1 MACCH
6 KVMLLL
12 DTAGGAVLQSPV
24 RRAALRLLTYLGC
37 RFGLARVHW
46 AFKFFDSQGA
56 RGRSSRASDFR
67 ELGTRSW
74 EDFEEELEAR
84 LGGRAHGA
92 HLPGPAPRA
101 SHTHSALMETLLD
114 YQWDRPEIT
123 SPTKPIL
130 RSSGRRLLDAESEA
144 KEAEAALGG
153 LVNAVF
159 LLAPCPHS
167 QRELVQFVSGCEAQ
181 AQRLPPTPKQVM
193 EKLLPRRV
201 QEVMI
206 ARKITFY
213 WVDTSEW
220 SKLWESPDHVG
231 YWTICELLHHGGG
244 TVLPPETFS
253 RGFTKAGETMLG
265 GEGKMSSEPHLS
277 PWISALPTDATL
289 NCLLYN
295 SAVYE
300 ASFPRTEGTLFLP
313 VKGKEVQET
322 WTVSLEPLA
331 MHQRHFQNPV
341 RIFPKGLVAQWSLLM
356 SGTFGTDSWM
366 LQSPEENRLTQGL
379 LFQQLASSL
388 MAEESHLVASVDPG
402 EGWPPVT
409 GILSPLSASAMIL
422 TVFHAKE
429 AEFQRHFLQ
438 IVAAEGPQDTASL
451 FSDVTDGVLN
461 QIHHLFEDAATS
473 APPAP
478 EWAQQELGR
487 TAPWSPAVLEKWF
500 PFSNIS
506 GASSNLMESFW
517 LLHAASANKEQSS
530 KTESELTRCLSKLYQ
545 RKSREESTV
554 GNQEDTKRK
563 RGIPRTPVRQ
573 KMNTMCRSLKMLNV
587 ARLNVKAQKLH
598 PDGSPDAAGE
608 KAIQKTVGG
617 RIADKLEDRGR
628 SLRSSKPKD
637 FKTEEELLSYIHE
650 NYQKTVATGEITL
663 YSCAW
668 NMISTIK
675 VFLKSKGTK
684 EVEVNCLNHIKSDLL
699 KTSKSLRQNLGKKLD
714 KEDEVRECQLQV
726 FLRLEMCLQCP
737 SILEN
742 PGEMEQVVEEVTA
755 LLRIV
760 CLTEDSAYLANFL
773 EEILKLYIDSIPET
787 LGKLYNSLG
796 FEIPQKLAGVLP
808 TDFFSDDSMTQESK
822 SPLLSVPLSSSAH
835 RSVSGST
842 EADQLEELRTRS
854 AKKRRKNALIRHKS
868 LAEVSQ
874 NLRQIEIPKVSKRTT
889 KKESSHPAPQQPAL
903 PAKGTAQ
910 EVTKVRRNLFNQ
922 EMISPSKRSLK
933 RGLPRSHS
941 VSALEGLDHKCVNF
955 KKTKST
961 TFQGYHKLLTKSVA
975 ETPVH
980 KQISRRLLHRQIKG
994 RSSDPGPDIDVVE
1007 ESPEK
1012 GEDEISL
1019 RRSPRIKQLSF
1030 SRKNSG
1036 SFYSV
1041 SQPKSRSVQR
1051 VHSFQQNKS
1060 EQRENSPIQSIQ
1072 SPRRLLFG
1080 AVSEMVSPS
1089 SEKGSARSKRLSGS
1103 KLSSETP
1110 TAYQTPK
1117 KNYQKS
1123 PNFPKTTPRRFP
1135 RTPQIPP
1142 CTPERPLRPAAEV
1155 TPAEPTVAE
1164 KALQEPSSPSCCS
1177 PSASSAAAQEGPS
1190 PTEGASPLTTG
1201 TLRTPTRPG
1210 AQPPDFSLNCAWPH
1224 LVNSSPESPYHL
1236 ASSTP
1241 SAAQPWSESVTPT
1254 RHCLRT
1260 PLRAAALLGPPQGQK
1275 CQQLLFPGVSQAEEP
1290 AQTLKDKAVQ
1300 TPKRPGDITV
1310 TSSPLGAPEKWDIS
1324 KSPLRPL
1331 TVSPGL
1337 GDLDQKEHQASP
1349 STSPSCA
1356 GPSTPPTV
1364 PQSVVSVTVP
1374 PPPLSKLGREYRKN
1388 SDPKRGSLES
1398 PPGPPAALGDA
1409 TATSPAATT
1418 SSRKDQKE
1426 GSPSSLSSPEG
1437 QRHLGA
1443 GVSSD
1448 WPGSSPPFV
1457 ASDSEYLT
1465 LLEEAEPRGGG
1476 SHAVRAG
1483 EGVGLR
1489 TANGAWEP
1497 PSVPDARTSPPAP
1510 CPAPGSPEMVP
1521 YTLHCPPDGWQ
1532 HQGVARLESPRA
1544 PVRPPKAPASPQTY
1558 KVELEMQASGL
1569 PKLRIKK
1576 VDSSALAEAEAPGRE
1591 GSPVGEEASL
1601 PSLSMPRASRAA
1613 SKPEATYMSPPCLRS
1628 LHSTPGK
1635 GQTYICWSCT
1645 PTHCPPSTPSPF
1657 QTDIGVPWTPSP
1669 KHSGKTTPDSIKDWP
1684 RRKRAVDCSNG
1695 LSSGRGEVGADPLG
1709 ALSLPEPQTREQ
1721 ALELGLYKTPI
1732 SEDFELEGVCQLPDQ
1747 SPPGDGVPKAEEAF
1761 SWGQFGL
1768 GSRKRHWSPKEEA
1781 ECGGKRVCEAPR
1793 EDADMRKHEKGG
1805 PRWTMLQLPSTG
1817 DDEVF
1822 ASGCTPPRG
1831 CAVRSC
1837 LSASGLQALTQS
1849 PLLLPGKAA
1858 SSQGS
1863 NPTDENTDVFPSTA
1877 DASTFSPAFSR
1888 RRPFSRTYT
1897 RKKLI
1902 S

>member
-12 DTAGGAVLQSPV
+12 DTAGGAVLQTPA

-46 AFKFFDSQGA
+46 AFKFFDSRGA
-56 RGRSSRASDFR
+56 RGRASRASDFR
-67 ELGTRSW
+67 ELGPRSW
-74 EDFEEELEAR
+74 EDFEAELEAR
-84 LGGRAHGA
+84 LGGPAPGA
-92 HLPGPAPRA
+92 ALPDPAPRA
-101 SHTHSALMETLLD
+101 SHTHGALMETLLD
-114 YQWDRPEIT
+114 YQWDRPEIA
-123 SPTKPIL
+123 SPAKPIL
-130 RSSGRRLLDAESEA
+130 RSRGRRLLDAESEA
-144 KEAEAALGG
+144 RETEAALGG
-153 LVNAVF
+153 LANAVF

-167 QRELVQFVSGCEAQ
+167 QRELARFVSGCEAQ
-181 AQRLPPTPKQVM
+181 RPPPTPQQVM
-193 EKLLPRRV
+193 EKLLPRTVR
-201 QEVMI
+201 EVMV
-206 ARKITFY
+206 ARKITLY
-213 WVDTSEW
+213 WVDITARP
-220 SKLWESPDHVG
+220 KLWESPDHVG

-253 RGFTKAGETMLG
+253 WGLTKAGETMLE
-265 GEGKMSSEPHLS
+265 GEAKMSSEPHLS

-289 NCLLYN
+289 NYLLYN

-300 ASFPRTEGTLFLP
+300 ASFPRTEGALFLP
-313 VKGKEVQET
+313 VKGKEIQET
-322 WTVSLEPLA
+322 WTVTLEPLA
-331 MHQRHFQNPV
+331 MYQRHFQNPV
-341 RIFPKGLVAQWSLLM
+341 RIFLKGSVAQWSLPM
-356 SGTFGTDSWM
+356 SGTLGTDSWM

-379 LFQQLASSL
+379 LFQQLVSSL
-388 MAEESHLVASVDPG
+388 MAEELHLVASVDPG

-409 GILSPLSASAMIL
+409 GILSPLSASALIL

-429 AEFQRHFLQ
+429 AEFQGHYLQ
-438 IVAAEGPQDTASL
+438 TVVAEGPQDTVSL

-461 QIHHLFEDAATS
+461 QIHRLFEDAAAS
-473 APPAP
+473 APPVP
-478 EWAQQELGR
+478 EWAQQELSC
-487 TAPWSPAVLEKWF
+487 TKPWSPAVLEKWF
-500 PFSNIS
+500 TFSNIS

-517 LLHAASANKEQSS
+517 LLQAASANKEQSS
-530 KTESELTRCLSKLYQ
+530 KTESELTHRLSELYK
-545 RKSREESTV
+545 RKSRKESTV
-554 GNQEDTKRK
+554 ANQEDTKKK

-617 RIADKLEDRGR
+617 RTADKLEDRGR
-628 SLRSSKPKD
+628 ALKSSKPKD

-650 NYQKTVATGEITL
+650 NYQKTVATAEIPL
-663 YSCAW
+663 HSCAR

-684 EVEVNCLNHIKSDLL
+684 EVEVNCLNHIKSGLL

-714 KEDEVRECQLQV
+714 KEDAVRECQLQV
-726 FLRLEMCLQCP
+726 FLHLEMCLQCP

-742 PGEMEQVVEEVTA
+742 PDEMEQVVDEITA

-760 CLTEDSAYLANFL
+760 CRTEDSAYVPHFL
-773 EEILKLYIDSIPET
+773 EEILKLYTDSIPET

-796 FEIPQKLAGVLP
+796 LEIPPKLAGVLP
-808 TDFFSDDSMTQESK
+808 PDFFSDDSMTQESK
-822 SPLLSVPLSSSAH
+822 SPLSVPLPSSAH
-835 RSVSGST
+835 RSMSGST
-842 EADQLEELRTRS
+842 EADQLEELRTKS
-854 AKKRRKNALIRHKS
+854 AKKRKNALVRHKS

-874 NLRQIEIPKVSKRTT
+874 NLRQIEIPQVSKRTT
-889 KKESSHPAPQQPAL
+889 KSESLHPAPQQPAL

-910 EVTKVRRNLFNQ
+910 VTKVRRNLFNQ

-941 VSALEGLDHKCVNF
+941 VSALEDLDRKCDNI

-961 TFQGYHKLLTKSVA
+961 TFRGYHKLLTKSVA

-994 RSSDPGPDIDVVE
+994 RSSDPGPDISVVE

-1012 GEDEISL
+1012 GEGEISL

-1030 SRKNSG
+1030 SRTNSG

-1060 EQRENSPIQSIQ
+1060 DQRENSPIQSIR
-1072 SPRRLLFG
+1072 SPRSLLFG
-1080 AVSEMVSPS
+1080 TVPEMVSP
-1089 SEKGSARSKRLSGS
+1089 SEKGSARIKRLSRS

-1110 TAYQTPK
+1110 AAYQTPK
-1117 KNYQKS
+1117 KSYQKS
-1123 PNFPKTTPRRFP
+1123 PTFPKTIPRGFP

-1142 CTPERPLRPAAEV
+1142 HTPEGPLHPAAEV
-1155 TPAEPTVAE
+1155 PPAEPALAE
-1164 KALQEPSSPSCCS
+1164 KALQDPSSPSCCS
-1177 PSASSAAAQEGPS
+1177 PSASRATPQEGPS
-1190 PTEGASPLTTG
+1190 PAEGASALATG
-1201 TLRTPTRPG
+1201 TPRTPTRPG
-1210 AQPPDFSLNCAWPH
+1210 AQPPGFMLNSAWPH
-1224 LVNSSPESPYHL
+1224 LVNSSPENPSRPASP
-1236 ASSTP
+1236 TP
-1241 SAAQPWSESVTPT
+1241 SAAQPWSKCVTPV

-1260 PLRAAALLGPPQGQK
+1260 PPRAAALLGPPQGQK
-1275 CQQLLFPGVSQAEEP
+1275 YQQLLLPEVSQAEEP
-1290 AQTLKDKAVQ
+1290 AQILKDKAVQ
-1300 TPKRPGDITV
+1300 TPERPGDITV
-1310 TSSPLGAPEKWDIS
+1310 TSSPLRPPEKWGVS
-1324 KSPLRPL
+1324 KSPLRRPS

-1337 GDLDQKEHQASP
+1337 RDLDQKEHQASP
-1349 STSPSCA
+1349 SRATSPSCA
-1356 GPSTPPTV
+1356 APSVSPT
-1364 PQSVVSVTVP
+1364 TVP
-1374 PPPLSKLGREYRKN
+1374 PRGVASVTNPPPPPSKLGRWNRRA
-1388 SDPKRGSLES
+1388 SDPKQGSLEC
-1398 PPGPPAALGDA
+1398 PPGPAAALGVA
-1409 TATSPAATT
+1409 TVTSPASTT
-1418 SSRKDQKE
+1418 GSRKDQEE
-1426 GSPSSLSSPEG
+1426 GSPSPPSCPEG

-1443 GVSSD
+1443 GASSD
-1448 WPGSSPPFV
+1448 WPGSSPLLV
-1457 ASDSEYLT
+1457 GSDTDYLT
-1465 LLEEAEPRGGG
+1465 VLEEAESQGGG
-1476 SHAVRAG
+1476 SHAVRGG
-1483 EGVGLR
+1483 EGTGLR
-1489 TANGAWEP
+1489 TADHAWKP
-1497 PSVPDARTSPPAP
+1497 PSVPNTRTSPPAP
-1510 CPAPGSPEMVP
+1510 CSGPGSPKMESCA
-1521 YTLHCPPDGWQ
+1521 LHCPGGQ
-1532 HQGVARLESPRA
+1532 CQAMARPESLRV
-1544 PVRPPKAPASPQTY
+1544 PVRPLNAPASSQTY
-1558 KVELEMQASGL
+1558 EVELEMRASGL

-1576 VDSSALAEAEAPGRE
+1576 VDSNTLTEAEVPGKE

-1601 PSLSMPRASRAA
+1601 PGLSMPRASRAT
-1613 SKPEATYMSPPCLRS
+1613 SKPEATYVSPPCLHF

-1635 GQTYICWSCT
+1635 GQTYICQSCT

-1657 QTDIGVPWTPSP
+1657 QTDVGVPWTPSP
-1669 KHSGKTTPDSIKDWP
+1669 KHNGKTTPDSIKDWP

-1695 LSSGRGEVGADPLG
+1695 HPSGRGEVGGDPLG
-1709 ALSLPEPQTREQ
+1709 ALPLPEPQAREQ
-1721 ALELGLYKTPI
+1721 ALKLSLHKTPI

-1747 SPPGDGVPKAEEAF
+1747 SPPGDSVPKAEEAF

-1781 ECGGKRVCEAPR
+1781 ECGAKRVCEAPR
-1793 EDADMRKHEKGG
+1793 EDADMRKHEKGASG
-1805 PRWTMLQLPSTG
+1805 WTVPQLPSTG

-1822 ASGCTPPRG
+1822 ASGCTPPPG
-1831 CAVRSC
+1831 CALRSC

-1858 SSQGS
+1858 SSECL
-1863 NPTDENTDVFPSTA
+1863 NPTDENADVFPSA
-1877 DASTFSPAFSR
+1877 AEASTFSPAISR